1 MGKPNSEDLEIH
13 QGLEHQKRSWLAQRV
28 AWILMLLAVLAA
40 LAGAAGS
47 GPLSH
52 RALERPGSLSV
63 EYERWIRFTG
73 PHELVLHLAPGA
85 APGPSARVWLGRDYL
100 EEMEIE
106 NVVPEPEH
114 VEAGA
119 DRLVFV
125 FPLVTPG
132 NPTAVTF
139 HLKPH
144 HIGPT
149 AATIGLEGKPP
160 IRFRQLVF
168 P

>member
-1 MGKPNSEDLEIH
+1 MSQEDSDNLEVGQDLGH
-13 QGLEHQKRSWLAQRV
+13 EKRAWRV
-28 AWILMLLAVLAA
+28 KQASWILMVLAVLAA

-52 RALERPGSLSV
+52 RVLTHPGSLSV

-73 PHELVLHLAPGA
+73 PHELVLHFASGA
-85 APGPSARVWLGRDYL
+85 ATGASARVWLGRDYL
-100 EEMEIE
+100 EGMEIE

-125 FPLVTPG
+125 FPLVSPG
-132 NPTAVTF
+132 NATTVTF

-149 AATIGLEGKPP
+149 TATAGLEGKPP
-160 IRFRQLVF
+160 LRFRQFVL

>member
-1 MGKPNSEDLEIH
+1 MNPQDAEGLEIGQDLEH
-13 QGLEHQKRSWLAQRV
+13 EKRSWLVKRI
-28 AWILMLLAVLAA
+28 AWIVMTLAVLAA

-52 RALERPGSLSV
+52 RVLAQPGDSLSV

-73 PHELVLHLAPGA
+73 PHELVVHLAPGA
-85 APGPSARVWLGRDYL
+85 GDSARVWLGRDYL
-100 EEMEIE
+100 EAMEIE
-106 NVVPEPEH
+106 NVVPEPER
-114 VEAGA
+114 VEAGT

-125 FPLVTPG
+125 FPLVSPG
-132 NPTAVTF
+132 NPTGVTF

-149 AATIGLEGKPP
+149 TATVGREGRPP
-160 IRFRQLVF
+160 LRFRQFVL